1 VKHPSAGATSPCSP
15 PHSGAERQ
23 AGPAH
28 SGAERQAGPA
38 HSGAE
43 RQAGPA
49 PASLL
54 GRLLATALVA
64 LALIG
69 CGTSQA
75 GHVLRSA
82 NDYSYYAARYAET
95 CPDPAVTQACIEK
108 AQRLQ
113 AWHGAVNEAKDALAR
128 GGDCPL
134 QVERLQR
141 LAKEY
146 PR

>member
-1 VKHPSAGATSPCSP
+1 MLT
-15 PHSGAERQ
+15 
-23 AGPAH
+23 
-28 SGAERQAGPA
+28 
-38 HSGAE
+38 
-43 RQAGPA
+43 
-49 PASLL
+49 AS
-54 GRLLATALVA
+54 RRAASILLACLTIATV
-64 LALIG
+64 G

-95 CPDPAVTQACIEK
+95 CPDPAVTQGCIEK

-113 AWHGAVNEAKDALAR
+113 AWHGAVAEAKEALAR
-128 GGDCPL
+128 GGACPL